1 MIGLFCQY
9 LNNIYNRE
17 IPFLFVAVPY
27 GTDFLFFEDFDCILF
42 CHITRLL
49 IVTNIPVR
57 NELSYNY
64 RLSF

>member
-27 GTDFLFFEDFDCILF
+27 GTDFLFFEDFYCIL
-42 CHITRLL
+42 LL